1 MSARLSALGALITGA
16 LIVCAH
22 PDVSALASSSSSMTS
37 SAFNCRAQQGE
48 KKFPGGAEYKHFYSE
63 EQENGVKI
71 YICSFAGGKPYE
83 IGGEIDTEVFTH
95 EDLTFAGE
103 QAALVVDADTLEV
116 IDLAKGHIT
125 FQHGL
130 VEDRKTQTGHI
141 GRLVL
146 KKDGST
152 AWTEQLPTGAYEVIE
167 HTTAATKVLDDTKT
181 TRPYSLKLEGSTLS
195 WLEHD
200 GETRTASLD

>member
-1 MSARLSALGALITGA
+1 MRTRSSALGALIAAA
-16 LIVCAH
+16 LIVCAY
-22 PDVSALASSSSSMTS
+22 PGVSALASSPSSITA
-37 SAFNCRAQQGE
+37 SAFDCRAQQGE
-48 KKFPGGAEYKHFYSE
+48 KRFPGGAEYKHFYSE
-63 EQENGVKI
+63 EQENGVKL
-71 YICSFAGGKPYE
+71 YICSFAGGAPYE

-116 IDLAKGHIT
+116 IDLAKGRVT

-130 VEDRKTQTGHI
+130 VEDRKTEGGHI

-146 KKDGST
+146 KKDGSA
-152 AWTEQLPTGAYEVIE
+152 AWTEQLPSGAYEVIE
-167 HTTAATKVLDDTKT
+167 HTTAATRILDDTKT
-181 TRPYSLKLEGSTLS
+181 TRPYSLKLKGSTLS

-200 GETRTASLD
+200 GESRTAALH